1 MSMSRD
7 AWNML
12 IGELSTLTA
21 VSTRALRHYEKL
33 GMVHSERGENGY
45 RNYSEDSVEWVRS
58 IQFLLSSG
66 LNLITITQ
74 ILPTLMGNK
83 CALDDDFVRAAIER
97 ESSKIEARMAKM
109 AHSYQVLSKAL
120 DKGLVALP

>member
-1 MSMSRD
+1 
-7 AWNML
+7 ML
-12 IGELSTLTA
+12 IGELSTRTE

-33 GMVHSERGENGY
+33 GMLHSERGENGY
-45 RNYSEDSVEWVRS
+45 RNYGEESVEWVKS

-66 LNLITITQ
+66 LNLATITQ

-97 ESSKIEARMAKM
+97 ESGKIEARMAKM
-109 AHSYQVLSKAL
+109 AHSHQVLSKAL
-120 DKGLVALP
+120 EKGLLRRPGT

>member
-1 MSMSRD
+1 MSSD
-7 AWNML
+7 AGDMH
-12 IGELSTLTA
+12 IGELSARTA

-33 GMVHSERGENGY
+33 GILNSERGVNGY
-45 RNYSEDSVEWVRS
+45 RNYGEESVEWVKS

-66 LNLITITQ
+66 LNLATITQ

-83 CALDDDFVRAAIER
+83 CALDDDSVRTAIQR

-109 AHSYQVLSKAL
+109 AHSQEVLSKAL
-120 DKGLVALP
+120 EKGLLRRPGT